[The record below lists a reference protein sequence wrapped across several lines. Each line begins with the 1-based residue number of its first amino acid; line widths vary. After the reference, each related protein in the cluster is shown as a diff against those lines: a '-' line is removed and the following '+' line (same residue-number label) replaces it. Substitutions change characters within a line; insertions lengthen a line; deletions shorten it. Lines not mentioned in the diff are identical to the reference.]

1 MKRIHRVVTV
11 AAAFAILVPLGAS
24 TAATGEMTTYTL
36 TQPAEL
42 AAEYPLPFT
51 GVKTTAP
58 VPVAAAKALNAMPD
72 NGIVG
77 TPFKLSATGLP
88 ANAEVTLVWSTTD
101 AAWRADMDPTTVNY
115 RGTKYTKIHVV
126 MDKVQTDASGSLSYS
141 TKAPQDFGGV
151 HDIWALVNGVVVGK
165 GGFEIRRYVS
175 ITPKSGPIGTPI
187 KITYSGL
194 GASLYQ
200 SGGAVNYD
208 NKFAG
213 EFLALWT
220 RGHGQATI
228 IASGRPGMH
237 FISVQ
242 DAIGIQY
249 MNILQSP
256 VPNATGDTVSFKV
269 TKDPGLIKPYITWPK
284 QVTPAATTYTTID
297 KSAVDPSAAKAVAT
311 LNPTSGPILSKTR
324 LKVTGLPVDGAV
336 DLKFSTVVG
345 SRVDCPNG
353 STSCWKFNPIPMGS
367 ATVKDGVLDTEV
379 TIPDNLGGFHAVQ
392 VMQGGKLL
400 AQAPFYVKASLEVF
414 KDANGKVLTVGVARA
429 DTSPEKLPA
438 GIGKPTYTFK
448 QGEPFVISVKGVGW
462 TQMDNTMNVT
472 YDNSHI
478 GYGCGFNSN
487 GYMVVHLV
495 ATGEPGTH
503 TIDLWPNLYSANPS
517 FADTQ
522 YGMLP
527 LLSGGHDSPALA
539 LGYQVPSIHVTI
551 RIVK

>member
-1 MKRIHRVVTV
+1 MTTS
-11 AAAFAILVPLGAS
+11 VPLMFGFSAVVIAYVPGFIGAR
-24 TAATGEMTTYTL
+24 
-36 TQPAEL
+36 
-42 AAEYPLPFT
+42 
-51 GVKTTAP
+51 
-58 VPVAAAKALNAMPD
+58 
-72 NGIVG
+72 
-77 TPFKLSATGLP
+77 
-88 ANAEVTLVWSTTD
+88 NAEMSLAGTSTE
-101 AAWRADMDPTTVNY
+101 MP
-115 RGTKYTKIHVV
+115 
-126 MDKVQTDASGSLSYS
+126 
-141 TKAPQDFGGV
+141 
-151 HDIWALVNGVVVGK
+151 
-165 GGFEIRRYVS
+165 
-175 ITPKSGPIGTPI
+175 
-187 KITYSGL
+187 
-194 GASLYQ
+194 
-200 SGGAVNYD
+200 
-208 NKFAG
+208 
-213 EFLALWT
+213 
-220 RGHGQATI
+220 
-228 IASGRPGMH
+228 
-237 FISVQ
+237 
-242 DAIGIQY
+242 
-249 MNILQSP
+249 
-256 VPNATGDTVSFKV
+256 
-269 TKDPGLIKPYITWPK
+269 
-284 QVTPAATTYTTID
+284 
-297 KSAVDPSAAKAVAT
+297 
-311 LNPTSGPILSKTR
+311 
-324 LKVTGLPVDGAV
+324 
-336 DLKFSTVVG
+336 
-345 SRVDCPNG
+345 
-353 STSCWKFNPIPMGS
+353 S